1 MSVAQLLKSKT
12 KKKILEATM
21 RARKQIDTTLGDL
34 IVAVSDAV
42 SPLTHNRTNANVLVS
57 YILSDLVA
65 SRRVRLKKNSILKLA

>member
-1 MSVAQLLKSKT
+1 LLSCSKV
-12 KKKILEATM
+12 KLRKILEATM

-65 SRRVRLKKNSILKLA
+65 SRRVRLKKNCILKLA

>member
-65 SRRVRLKKNSILKLA
+65 SRRVRLKKNCILKLA

>member
-1 MSVAQLLKSKT
+1 LLNCSKV
-12 KKKILEATM
+12 KLRKILEATM
-21 RARKQIDTTLGDL
+21 RARKQIDTTLGEL

-65 SRRVRLKKNSILKLA
+65 SRRVRLKKNCILKLA